1 VTLILDTG
9 PLVAHADRR
18 DSRQAAVERLL
29 REEEGELV
37 VPLPVAT
44 ETDYL
49 LGQRGG
55 RHPGLAFLDDLASGR
70 FVMAGLSTA
79 DLATI
84 QDLER
89 RYPELDAGLADL
101 AIVVV
106 AARYRTDRIAT
117 FDDHFRVLRPID
129 GSAAFTLLP

>member
-49 LGQRGG
+49 LGRRGG
-55 RHPGLAFLDDLASGR
+55 RHPRLAFLHDLASGR
-70 FVMAGLSTA
+70 FVVAGLSTA
-79 DLATI
+79 DLDII

-89 RYPELDAGLADL
+89 RYAELDAGLADL
-101 AIVVV
+101 AIVIV
-106 AARYRTDRIAT
+106 AARHRTDRIAT

-129 GSAAFTLLP
+129 GSAAFTVLP